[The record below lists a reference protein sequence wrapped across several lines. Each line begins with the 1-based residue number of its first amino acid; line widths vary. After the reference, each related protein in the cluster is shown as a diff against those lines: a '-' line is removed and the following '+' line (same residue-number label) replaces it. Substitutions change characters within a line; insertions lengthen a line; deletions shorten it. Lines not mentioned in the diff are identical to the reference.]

1 MNNQFSE
8 NLKKIRKEQNLSQ
21 EELADKLG
29 VSRQAISK
37 WESGQAY
44 PEMDKIITICNMFN
58 VNIDDLLH
66 SDIKE
71 VKGEEESKKKIN
83 SFVDG
88 FLKYITNT
96 INMFSNMTFKS
107 KVKCI
112 FEQIIIAL
120 LLLLLSV
127 IIINAS
133 EALLD
138 NLFSFIPG
146 KALLI
151 IERII
156 ASIFAVFCTVLSLV
170 ILTHVFKTRYLDYY
184 ENMDKQ
190 DEDNN
195 EPSEESTEECKN
207 VKLDKKDRKIVIRDP
222 KHSEYRFIKG
232 LLKVI
237 VGIIKFFALCFAF
250 YLALM
255 IIALFCAFILS
266 FLIVKT
272 GFFFVGIVIAIL
284 AASVIVGDILLL
296 ILNFVFNRKSNKK
309 LMIWSFILGIVVFG
323 IGFGLTSI
331 GGLKFD
337 VDFDNSALAK
347 TITTEHNMDSNLI
360 LAGFDYG
367 NVEFVEA
374 NINNIQVEY
383 TVNKYCS
390 VNESTHENILH
401 AYGVCNEPM
410 KIVREVIKNLNNRKV
425 IGFDQ
430 YIEKVTIYANKQNI
444 DILKSNTEKYFEEQ
458 REYEN
463 QLEQYESETN
473 KLQDENNDLRNKIY
487 ELENQERED

>member
-66 SDIKE
+66 NDIKE

-96 INMFSNMTFKS
+96 INMFSSMTFKS

-112 FEQIIIAL
+112 FEQILIAFIL
-120 LLLLLSV
+120 FILS
-127 IIINAS
+127 IIIVNVLGS
-133 EALLD
+133 LFT
-138 NLFSFIPG
+138 NIFSFIPV
-146 KALLI
+146 KVVSILY
-151 IERII
+151 RII
-156 ASIFAVFCTVLSLV
+156 TSIFTIFCIILSLV
-170 ILTHVFKTRYLDYY
+170 IMTHIFKTRYLDYY
-184 ENMDKQ
+184 ESMDK
-190 DEDNN
+190 ETP
-195 EPSEESTEECKN
+195 EEESSEETTEEGKS

-237 VGIIKFFALCFAF
+237 VGIIKFFALCFGF
-250 YLALM
+250 YLAL
-255 IIALFCAFILS
+255 ILIGIFCAFILS
-266 FLIVKT
+266 FLVVKT
-272 GFFFVGIVIAIL
+272 GLFFVGVVVAIL

-309 LMIWSFILGIVVFG
+309 MMIWSFLIGLALFG
-323 IGFGLTSI
+323 IGFGLSFV

-337 VDFDNSALAK
+337 VELDNSSMFKIVTVEHDMNNELNYVAL
-347 TITTEHNMDSNLI
+347 ENCD
-360 LAGFDYG
+360 
-367 NVEFVEA
+367 VEYVESD
-374 NINNIQVEY
+374 INNIKIDY
-383 TVNKYCS
+383 TVNKYCE
-390 VNESTHENILH
+390 VEEYDINTGLH
-401 AYGVCNEPM
+401 AHADCHEPM
-410 KIVREVIKNLNNRKV
+410 KVAREVIKNLNNKKV

-430 YIEKVTIYANKQNI
+430 TIDKVTVYASKQNI
-444 DILKSNTEKYFEEQ
+444 DILKYNIDKYYAEQKEYQNQIEE
-458 REYEN
+458 
-463 QLEQYESETN
+463 YESEIN
-473 KLQDENNDLRNKIY
+473 RLEEENNDLRNKIND
-487 ELENQERED
+487 LQIQEKED